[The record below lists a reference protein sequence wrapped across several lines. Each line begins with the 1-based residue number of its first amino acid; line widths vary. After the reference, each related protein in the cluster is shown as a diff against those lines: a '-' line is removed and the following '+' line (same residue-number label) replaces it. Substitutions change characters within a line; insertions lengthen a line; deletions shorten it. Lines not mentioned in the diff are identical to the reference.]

1 MGDHK
6 KGDWCIVSLDGAII
20 RVKIMHKS
28 RGKYKIIDD
37 TKNGMYIEKII
48 DASDIIQVE
57 KNSQEK

>member
-1 MGDHK
+1 MDPS
-6 KGDWCIVSLDGAII
+6 GDWAII
-20 RVKIMHKS
+20 SIDGVITRAKIMHKS

-37 TKNGMYIEKII
+37 TKNGMYIEKIV

>member
-1 MGDHK
+1 MDDDK
-6 KGDWCIVSLDGAII
+6 KGDWCIVSLDGEII

-28 RGKYKIIDD
+28 RGKYEIIDD
-37 TKNGMYIEKII
+37 TKNGIHVKKII